1 MNSEA
6 NPFLM
11 LLKRDLKLAFRERSS
26 FIYPL
31 LFFSIIAIFF
41 PLASYADKALL
52 QEMGPAV
59 IWVAAILSAFL
70 ALDAMFKEDYDDG
83 SLEQLLL
90 SPSSLSGLVFAKV
103 LAHWLITALP
113 ILLLAPLIAQVYY
126 LPFYTTVILFF
137 SLLIGTPII
146 SLIGAIVS
154 AITVSL
160 KQSSML
166 LALLLMPLFIPVL
179 IFASGAVFAANKGL
193 DAMGPLALLLAIL
206 ILLLPV
212 TPLVI
217 SSALRVGMS
226 E

>member
-1 MNSEA
+1 MSVSSNL
-6 NPFLM
+6 FLM
-11 LLKRDLKLAFRERSS
+11 LIKRDIKLAFRERSN
-26 FIYPL
+26 FIYPI
-31 LFFSIIAIFF
+31 LFFSIIALFF
-41 PLASYADKALL
+41 PLASYADRSLL

-59 IWVAAILSAFL
+59 IWVAALLSAFL
-70 ALDAMFKEDYDDG
+70 ALDALFKDDYEDG
-83 SLEQLLL
+83 TLEQLLL
-90 SPSSLSGLVFAKV
+90 SPNSLSALVFAKV

-126 LPFYTTVILFF
+126 LSFHATVILFF

-179 IFASGAVFAANKGL
+179 IFASGAVFAATNGL
-193 DAMGPLALLLAIL
+193 DAMGPLALLLAMCV
-206 ILLLPV
+206 ILLPLA
-212 TPLVI
+212 PLVI